1 MSYEINWPVPFFKVH
16 CLIMDSNTSSLPKGF
31 YRITILIGLGF
42 FTMGLMDP
50 LYDTYVPIFLSDFLD
65 SRFLIGLI
73 MTLDNLLALFLIPI
87 VSNLSDSTH
96 TRIGRRMPWI
106 LITVPLSGIFFALI
120 PYGALPTGSLALLV
134 FVIFVLNLAKQAAR
148 GPVVA
153 LMPDTIPGEY
163 RSEANG
169 VINTMG
175 AIAAIVGTIVL
186 APLIDLDITLPII
199 GSTQRRLP
207 FLISGLLVI
216 IATILLFSF
225 VRESAEAK
233 QKRERVRLL
242 DSLKLVF
249 GGTDRSA
256 MLILLSLFFWFLGYQ
271 GVLPFMGIYSREVLG
286 VSEGLAGLSPGAVAI
301 GYLIMAIPSG
311 VIAHRFGRRRVI
323 RFSLACIIITLL
335 LMFLHNPLMS
345 LLGVAAT
352 PAWIVFLAILFLF
365 GMAWGSVITNSF
377 PMLWQMAHFGNMG
390 IYTGLYYFFSQGA
403 AITSPPISGAVIDL
417 FTLAF
422 GDSTGLRMIFVYAA
436 IMMSVALIIMGKVQG
451 GEVGEAPVHPETGES
466 GE

>member
-1 MSYEINWPVPFFKVH
+1 MSEK
-16 CLIMDSNTSSLPKGF
+16 NTELPKGF

-50 LYDTYVPIFLSDFLD
+50 LYDTYVPIFLADFLT
-65 SRFLIGLI
+65 SRFLIGAI

-87 VSNLSDSTH
+87 VSNLSDNTH
-96 TRIGRRMPWI
+96 TPIGRRMPWI
-106 LITVPLSGIFFALI
+106 LVTVPLSGIFFALL
-120 PYGALPTGSLALLV
+120 PYGALPSGSLVALIL
-134 FVIFVLNLAKQAAR
+134 VIFVLNLAKQAAR

-186 APLIDLDITLPII
+186 APLMDLDLVMPLI
-199 GSTQRRLP
+199 GSVRRRLP
-207 FLISGLLVI
+207 FLISGVLVI
-216 IATILLFSF
+216 IATILLFAF
-225 VRESAEAK
+225 VRESAKARE
-233 QKRERVRLL
+233 KRERTALRT
-242 DSLKLVF
+242 SLRLVF
-249 GGTDRSA
+249 GGEDRSA

-271 GVLPFMGIYSREVLG
+271 GVLPFMGIYSRQVLG

-301 GYLIMAIPSG
+301 GYMLLAIPSG
-311 VIAHRFGRRRVI
+311 IIAHRFGRRRII
-323 RFSLACIIITLL
+323 RFCLVGIVIALL
-335 LMFLHNPLMS
+335 LMFVHEPVTRA
-345 LLGVAAT
+345 LGLSPFVS
-352 PAWIVFLAILFLF
+352 WVIFLGILFFF
-365 GMAWGSVITNSF
+365 GMFWGSVITNSF

-417 FTLAF
+417 FTFGF
-422 GDSTGLRMIFVYAA
+422 GDTAGLRMIFLYSS
-436 IMMSVALIIMGKVQG
+436 IMMSVAFFIMGRVHG
-451 GEVGEAPVHPETGES
+451 GEPGEPARNAGAGEGVTG
-466 GE
+466 

>member
-1 MSYEINWPVPFFKVH
+1 MSEK
-16 CLIMDSNTSSLPKGF
+16 NTTLPKGF

-50 LYDTYVPIFLSDFLD
+50 LYDTYVPIFLADFLS
-65 SRFLIGLI
+65 SRFLIGAI

-87 VSNLSDSTH
+87 VSNLSDNTH
-96 TRIGRRMPWI
+96 TPIGRRMPWI
-106 LITVPLSGIFFALI
+106 LVTVPLSSIFFALL
-120 PYGALPTGSLALLV
+120 PYGALPSGTLPLLIIL
-134 FVIFVLNLAKQAAR
+134 IFVLNLAKQAAR

-186 APLIDLDITLPII
+186 APLMDLDVVLPLI
-199 GSTQRRLP
+199 GSVRRRMP
-207 FLISGLLVI
+207 FLVSGVLVI

-225 VRESAEAK
+225 VREGKEAK
-233 QKRERVRLL
+233 EKRERTRLRE
-242 DSLKLVF
+242 SLRLVF
-249 GGTDRSA
+249 GGEDRSA

-271 GVLPFMGIYSREVLG
+271 GVLPFMGIYSRQVLG

-301 GYLIMAIPSG
+301 GYMLLAIPSG
-311 VIAHRFGRRRVI
+311 IIAHRFGRRRII
-323 RFSLACIIITLL
+323 RFCLVGIVAALL
-335 LMFLHNPLMS
+335 LMFIHEPVTRM
-345 LLGVAAT
+345 LGLSSFVA
-352 PAWIVFLAILFLF
+352 WVIFLAILFFF
-365 GMAWGSVITNSF
+365 GMFWGSVITNSF

-417 FTLAF
+417 FTFGF
-422 GDSTGLRMIFVYAA
+422 GDTAGLRMIFLYSS
-436 IMMSVALIIMGKVQG
+436 IMMSVAFLIMGRVHG
-451 GEVGEAPVHPETGES
+451 GEPGVAGEA
-466 GE
+466 

>member
-1 MSYEINWPVPFFKVH
+1 MAKNE
-16 CLIMDSNTSSLPKGF
+16 TTLPKGF
-31 YRITILIGLGF
+31 YRITVLIGLGF

-50 LYDTYVPIFLSDFLD
+50 LYDTYVPIFLEDFLS
-65 SRFLIGLI
+65 SRFLIGSI

-106 LITVPLSGIFFALI
+106 LVTVPLSGIFFALV
-120 PYGALPTGSLALLV
+120 PYGALPTGSLLLLIII
-134 FVIFVLNLAKQAAR
+134 IFVLNLAKQAAR

-186 APLIDLDITLPII
+186 APLMDLDITLPLI

-207 FLISGLLVI
+207 FLISGLLVVV
-216 IATILLFSF
+216 ATILLFTF

-233 QKRERVRLL
+233 QKRERTKLL

-249 GGTDRSA
+249 GGEDRSA

-271 GVLPFMGIYSREVLG
+271 GVLPFMGIYSRQVLG

-301 GYLIMAIPSG
+301 GYMIMAIPSG
-311 VIAHRFGRRRVI
+311 VIAHRFGRKRVI
-323 RFSLACIIITLL
+323 RFCLGGIIISLA
-335 LMFLHNPLMS
+335 LMFFHDPLMT
-345 LLGVAAT
+345 LLGVAPT
-352 PAWIVFLAILFLF
+352 PAWIVFLVFLF
-365 GMAWGSVITNSF
+365 IFGMCWGSVITNSF

-403 AITSPPISGAVIDL
+403 AITSPPLSGAVIDL
-417 FTLAF
+417 FTFAF
-422 GDSTGLRMIFVYAA
+422 GGTVGLRMIFLYSAV
-436 IMMSVALIIMGKVQG
+436 MMTVARIIMGRVHG
-451 GEVGEAPVHPETGES
+451 GEAGQAPAGEDDTVEA
-466 GE
+466 